1 MRLRDFSAAALAACA
16 LWALACSSDDGDPV
30 EPGPD
35 PPVIST
41 ISSSNLSPGDTL
53 TINGSNFASPASG
66 NQVKFTN
73 PLGVSTAFAGSET
86 QIQVVVDQDAT
97 DGPITVT
104 TEGGSDD
111 GPNVTINRGVGDFF
125 VFGGLGPS
133 NILTLPNPTAA
144 TRYMVIPHGT
154 NASAPYIDD
163 YGYGIATGAP
173 LPTPATAT
181 NGPTRQAAAH
191 RTTIRETFD
200 ATRWEQAQEL
210 AARIGAP
217 EKTRPQASTADAAS
231 PPFRTFNVL
240 ATVNG
245 SVTDPSSFEQI
256 NAERRYN
263 GTKCE
268 VYADVDTLA
277 NPANNFDPI
286 HFQQLG
292 QAFDNSIEATNV
304 SYFGGYSDVDNNDKV
319 IILITPVVNRLT
331 PGGSGGFIAGFFLAV
346 DLYSVGQVPSGTTN
360 HAEIFYLLAADPQA
374 QWGNPFPIGFTADEN
389 ISTTAHEHEHMI
401 SFSERIFHQGSATQ
415 VTWLEEGMAHMA
427 ESLNGYHDA
436 NQGRADIYMQDPA
449 STSLEHATANL
460 PQRGGIYLF
469 LQLMVDRYGA
479 DFLKEIVQSRC
490 SGRPCVESATGRNF
504 YDLVAEFLAALYVS
518 GKGITSD
525 PRFNY
530 TSINLDDYGSIVPAA
545 GIVGVDSEGTVR
557 RSSGDYNLY
566 TGTLGVDTEFMFI
579 EQTPGIRLRN
589 AIIRVQ

>member
-1 MRLRDFSAAALAACA
+1 MRLRDLSAAALAACA
-16 LWALACSSDDGDPV
+16 LWALACSSDDDGGV
-30 EPGPD
+30 EPQPD
-35 PPVIST
+35 PPVITT

-53 TINGSNFASPASG
+53 TINGSNFASPPSG

-125 VFGGLGPS
+125 VFGGLGPN
-133 NILTLPNPTAA
+133 NILTLPNPTAT
-144 TRYMVIPHGT
+144 TRYLVIPHGT

-163 YGYGIATGAP
+163 YGYGITTG
-173 LPTPATAT
+173 TPIAAATAAA
-181 NGPTRQAAAH
+181 GPTRQALAQ

-217 EKTRPQASTADAAS
+217 EKTRPQASTAVES
-231 PPFRTFNVL
+231 PPFRQFYVL
-240 ATVNG
+240 NTTSG
-245 SVTDPSSFEQI
+245 SVLDPSNFDQI
-256 NAERRYN
+256 TADRRYN

-319 IILITPVVNRLT
+319 IILISPVVNRLT

-346 DLYSVGQVPSGTTN
+346 DLYAPGQVPAGTTN
-360 HAEIFYLLAADPQA
+360 RAEIFYLLAADPQA

-401 SFSERIFHQGSATQ
+401 SFSHRIFNQGSATQ

-427 ESLNGYHDA
+427 ESLNGFHDA
-436 NQGRADIYMQDPA
+436 NQGRADIYMQDPSA
-449 STSLEHATANL
+449 TSLEHATANL

-469 LQLMVDRYGA
+469 LQLMVDRYGT
-479 DFLKEIVQSRC
+479 DILKDIVQSRC

-518 GKGITSD
+518 GKGVTSD

-530 TSINLDDYGSIVPAA
+530 TSIDLDNYGSIVPAA
-545 GIVGVDSEGTVR
+545 GIVGVDTEGTVR

-566 TGTLGVDTEFMFI
+566 TGTLGVDTEFIFLDH
-579 EQTPGIRLRN
+579 EGIRLRN

>member
-16 LWALACSSDDGDPV
+16 LWALACSSDDDGGVQPD
-30 EPGPD
+30 PD

-53 TINGSNFASPASG
+53 TINGSNFATPAAG

-111 GPNVTINRGVGDFF
+111 GPNVTINRGIGDFF
-125 VFGGLGPS
+125 VFGGVGPS
-133 NILTLPNPTAA
+133 NILTLPNPIAG
-144 TRYMVIPHGT
+144 TRYLVIPHGT
-154 NASAPYIDD
+154 NASAPYNED
-163 YGYGIATGAP
+163 YGYGITTGAP
-173 LPTPATAT
+173 IAAATAAA
-181 NGPTRQAAAH
+181 GPTRQALAQ

-217 EKTRPQASTADAAS
+217 KESRPQASTAEAAA
-231 PPFRTFNVL
+231 PPYRGFNVL

-256 NAERRYN
+256 VADLKYT
-263 GTKCE
+263 GSKCL

-304 SYFGGYSDVDNNDKV
+304 TYFGGYSDVDNNDKV

-436 NQGRADIYMQDPA
+436 NQGRADIYMQDPSA
-449 STSLEHATANL
+449 TSLEHATANL

-504 YDLVAEFLAALYVS
+504 YDLVAEFLTALYVS

-530 TSINLDDYGSIVPAA
+530 TSINLDDYGTIVAQQ
-545 GIVGVDSEGTVR
+545 GIVGVDSEGDIR
-557 RSSGDYNLY
+557 RSSGDFHVY
-566 TGTLGVDTEFMFI
+566 TGALGVDTEFMFI

-589 AIIRVQ
+589 AIMRIQ

>member
-16 LWALACSSDDGDPV
+16 LWALACSSDDDGGV
-30 EPGPD
+30 EPQPD
-35 PPVIST
+35 PPVVTT

-53 TINGSNFASPASG
+53 TINGSNFATPASG

-73 PLGVSTAFAGSET
+73 PLGVSTAFAGSDT

-104 TEGGSDD
+104 TEGGFDD
-111 GPNVTINRGVGDFF
+111 GPNVTINRGIGDFF

-133 NILTLPNPTAA
+133 NILTLLNPIGG
-144 TRYMVIPHGT
+144 TRYLVIPHGT
-154 NASAPYIDD
+154 NASAPYSED
-163 YGYGIATGAP
+163 YGYSIQSGGPLAAAP
-173 LPTPATAT
+173 AEA
-181 NGPTRQAAAH
+181 GPTRAALA
-191 RTTIRETFD
+191 RLTTIRETFD
-200 ATRWEQAQEL
+200 TARWEQAQEL
-210 AARIGAP
+210 AARIGVP
-217 EKTRPQASTADAAS
+217 EKTRPQASSAELSA
-231 PPFRTFNVL
+231 PPFRGFNVL

-245 SVTDPSSFEQI
+245 SVTDPGSFEQI
-256 NAERRYN
+256 VADLKYT
-263 GTKCE
+263 GTKCL

-292 QAFDNSIEATNV
+292 QAYDNNIENTNV
-304 SYFGGYSDVDNNDKV
+304 SYFGGFSDVDNNDKV

-346 DLYSVGQVPSGTTN
+346 DLYPVGQVPAGTTN

-374 QWGNPFPIGFTADEN
+374 QWGNPFPIAFTADEN
-389 ISTTAHEHEHMI
+389 ISTTAHEHEHLI
-401 SFSERIFHQGSATQ
+401 SFSQRIFNQGGATQ

-427 ESLNGYHDA
+427 ESLNGFHDA

-449 STSLEHATANL
+449 ATSLEHATANL

-469 LQLMVDRYGA
+469 LQLMVDRYGS
-479 DFLKEIVQSRC
+479 DILKDIVQSRC
-490 SGRPCVESATGRNF
+490 SGRPCVESVTGRNF
-504 YDLVAEFLAALYVS
+504 YDLVAEFLTALYVS

-530 TSINLDDYGSIVPAA
+530 TSIDIDDYGSIVPAN
-545 GIVGVDSEGTVR
+545 GLVGVDSDGTVR
-557 RSSGDYNLY
+557 RSSGDFYLYN
-566 TGTLGVDTEFMFI
+566 GTPGIDTDFMFI

-589 AIIRVQ
+589 AIMRVQ